1 MVMNRVIMKQRCVL
15 QRVTRPL
22 FSRRLKN
29 KSSEDGVKYT
39 PEEHVEY
46 DILERIRKVS
56 RTAELM
62 VTIGLVTRPH
72 VLMVLA

>member
-1 MVMNRVIMKQRCVL
+1 MVINRVIMKKRCVL
-15 QRVTRPL
+15 QCVTRPQ

-29 KSSEDGVKYT
+29 KSSEDDVKYT